1 MELGGGGG
9 GGGGYYPSSWRP
21 ATAVAAERSSPAL
34 GRASA
39 EVAAAAG
46 AAGGDL
52 SATAP
57 CWRKGLSE
65 SAPPRGLGRRSLNA
79 FVPCTNL
86 KVLLERDLSKE
97 RHELLK
103 DQRLF
108 RNRARK
114 HSIETNKRR
123 RALEEKWKENEEKE
137 QKFREQILLQRKLKH
152 QEATEKFQRSH
163 ISSSQHKKGGVQRKP
178 ENKLDEAQKCQVP
191 GLSSRVI
198 GSSIGIN
205 SSVTRNGP
213 FQWKQN
219 LAKAIYDRTLQVK
232 NRINPCNGQL
242 LLQKNLDEKQHQ
254 LQQHS
259 GNSQGFHQEVNE
271 ITRSGS
277 VCSVDSL
284 EAKEQNGSCTAP
296 CKISSLSTQEASSI
310 QHPEGSKS
318 KSRRFSAEHDDS
330 FSTNQHVNNWLI
342 NLKTSD
348 IQATSPFR
356 DILIKYNVVPSD
368 EVRCNPDLKSLVP
381 TSSEQRESETGAS
394 DGNLPSVQNKTE
406 DKSVLLKCPSSNIIS
421 TGDPLPADSPAA
433 KLNKAWPVPNP
444 APAVAEQ
451 ENFELSES
459 NRTSST
465 ETFIPNVDLSNQQWN
480 VTSYFSNSF
489 LLNCMQKGKD
499 IHAARC
505 TEDTDYAA
513 EVKGEKYSDHVN
525 VEASTFEEPSRGST
539 DQHKD
544 NEEGKE
550 AEIILPV
557 PQGEVATNL
566 SDPEQQKNDNIC
578 ERKVTKLPKSILKKE
593 SKYELGCF
601 KAMVVNRGIKFG
613 HQPVASVR
621 DSVELAKI
629 KGKDGEAQRNCKK
642 LRWFDEINRVVEIN
656 NNDKNSESCVS
667 DISQAQ
673 SQAPGFQLKTTA
685 SKTNLRS
692 IPSCLLN
699 SVFPENNLENSQI
712 SAKLAT
718 VGNSERDNP
727 VHNILVPKGY
737 HIAKQAWMASRSEEM
752 IPFIYSCDPKNP
764 KTNPRKGR
772 MKMIKRPKSAKV
784 PSSTII
790 AKNRKSAVIRPQSA
804 SEATKIVRA
813 SGKIIIPHP
822 PCKPIQ
828 SKKPDENPTNALCQS
843 SNLCKPSTDVE
854 YNQSDKNLLPE
865 CQTLGRVYTDDPSTS
880 GSSCHSQITM
890 IRPSYSIYTY
900 EPLTKSKCIMNS
912 IPPVVHYSNISR
924 RSPMF
929 SENGLCPDRIPTD
942 EEITILWQGVH
953 RALVQR
959 DGAAGDSQ
967 HYASLCNNSNNGD
980 LQHARS
986 NVSHITIDGG
996 HLMSNMK
1003 SGVRVNPILSSQPSA
1018 HFAFAR
1024 RKQINENNENKRKAL
1039 LEQRR
1044 QMSASSARKPTGAG
1058 QNISQAP
1065 IQVHSQC
1072 MFEPVRVTGGI
1083 NHSDEDGTTQ
1093 FLIPEN
1099 LVNLSAAEGEI
1110 LAGLDTPQPYR
1121 QIAVRN
1127 RPPRQGM
1134 SSLSFEEHKVLQS
1147 LDRINHRLQNV
1158 HETINKNPSST
1169 SVLQTISPLVTS
1181 PSYMDIMPHKQ
1192 RYRSILDATHSLK
1205 QRRY

>member
-1 MELGGGGG
+1 MLLI
-9 GGGGYYPSSWRP
+9 SSISD
-21 ATAVAAERSSPAL
+21 TEQQL
-34 GRASA
+34 
-39 EVAAAAG
+39 
-46 AAGGDL
+46 DQF
-52 SATAP
+52 
-57 CWRKGLSE
+57 
-65 SAPPRGLGRRSLNA
+65 LN
-79 FVPCTNL
+79 
-86 KVLLERDLSKE
+86 R
-97 RHELLK
+97 
-103 DQRLF
+103 Q
-108 RNRARK
+108 
-114 HSIETNKRR
+114 
-123 RALEEKWKENEEKE
+123 LEEKWKESEEKE

-163 ISSSQHKKGGVQRKP
+163 LATSQRKKGG
-178 ENKLDEAQKCQVP
+178 CCI
-191 GLSSRVI
+191 GL
-198 GSSIGIN
+198 N
-205 SSVTRNGP
+205 SSATKNGP

-219 LAKAIYDRTLQVK
+219 SAKAIYDRTLQVK

-242 LLQKNLDEKQHQ
+242 LQRNLDEKQHQ
-254 LQQHS
+254 SQQHS
-259 GNSQGFHQEVNE
+259 GNSQNFHQEVNK
-271 ITRSGS
+271 ITHSGS

-284 EAKEQNGSCTAP
+284 EDKEQNGSCTAP
-296 CKISSLSTQEASSI
+296 GNASSLSTQEESSI

-318 KSRRFSAEHDDS
+318 KSKHFSAEHDDT
-330 FSTNQHVNNWLI
+330 FCKNQHVNNWLR
-342 NLKTSD
+342 NLKTSN
-348 IQATSPFR
+348 IQAASPFR

-368 EVRCNPDLKSLVP
+368 EVRCNPDLKSSVP
-381 TSSEQRESETGAS
+381 TSSEQRESEACAC
-394 DGNLPSVQNKTE
+394 DGNLTSVQNQTE
-406 DKSVLLKCPSSNIIS
+406 DKSVLLICPSSNIIS
-421 TGDPLPADSPAA
+421 TEDPLPADSPAV
-433 KLNKAWPVPNP
+433 KLNKVWLVSNP
-444 APAVAEQ
+444 SPAASEQ
-451 ENFELSES
+451 ENFELSEN
-459 NRTSST
+459 NRTLST
-465 ETFIPNVDLSNQQWN
+465 ETFDSSVDLSNQQWN

-505 TEDTDYAA
+505 TEDTDYVA
-513 EVKGEKYSDHVN
+513 EGKGEKHSDPVN
-525 VEASTFEEPSRGST
+525 IEATTFEEPSKNSI

-544 NEEGKE
+544 IEEGKE

-557 PQGEVATNL
+557 PQGEGATNS
-566 SDPEQQKNDNIC
+566 SDPEQQNSDNMC
-578 ERKVTKLPKSILKKE
+578 ERKVMKLPKSILKKE
-593 SKYELGCF
+593 SKYELSCF
-601 KAMVVNRGIKFG
+601 KAMVVNKGIKFG

-629 KGKDGEAQRNCKK
+629 KGKDGEVQRNCKK

-656 NNDKNSESCVS
+656 NSEKNPESCVS
-667 DISQAQ
+667 DISQAKT
-673 SQAPGFQLKTTA
+673 QAPSFQLKTTA
-685 SKTNLRS
+685 SKNNLRS

-699 SVFPENNLENSQI
+699 SVFPENNLETSQI

-718 VGNSERDNP
+718 VGNSERENA
-727 VHNILVPKGY
+727 VHNVLVPKGY
-737 HIAKQAWMASRSEEM
+737 HIAKQAWMAPRSEEM
-752 IPFIYSCDPKNP
+752 IPFIYNCDPKNP

-790 AKNRKSAVIRPQSA
+790 TKNRKSAIIRPQSA

-813 SGKIIIPHP
+813 PGKIIVPHA

-828 SKKPDENPTNALCQS
+828 SKKTDEKPTDVLSQS
-843 SNLCKPSTDVE
+843 SNLFKPSTDAE
-854 YNQSDKNLLPE
+854 NSQSDKNLLPE
-865 CQTLGRVYTDDPSTS
+865 CQTLARSYTDDPSTS
-880 GSSCHSQITM
+880 GSPYHSQITM

-900 EPLTKSKCIMNS
+900 EPLTKSKCIINS

-1003 SGVRVNPILSSQPSA
+1003 SGVRVNPIMSSQPNA

-1044 QMSASSARKPTGAG
+1044 QMSASSARKSTGAG
-1058 QNISQAP
+1058 QVGLINYCVKISKIAFGQNITLKNS
-1065 IQVHSQC
+1065 
-1072 MFEPVRVTGGI
+1072 M
-1083 NHSDEDGTTQ
+1083 DGTTQ

-1110 LAGLDTPQPYR
+1110 LAGLDTSQPYR

-1134 SSLSFEEHKVLQS
+1134 SALSFEEHKVLQS

-1181 PSYMDIMPHKQ
+1181 PSYMDIMPPMQ

>member
-9 GGGGYYPSSWRP
+9 GGGSSGASYYPTSWRP

-34 GRASA
+34 GRAPE
-39 EVAAAAG
+39 EVATAG
-46 AAGGDL
+46 ADL
-52 SATAP
+52 SAAAP
-57 CWRKGLSE
+57 SWRKGLSE

-79 FVPCTNL
+79 FVPCTYPPRNL

-123 RALEEKWKENEEKE
+123 RQLEEKWKESEEKE

-163 ISSSQHKKGGVQRKP
+163 ISSSQRKKVQRKP
-178 ENKLDEAQKCQVP
+178 ENKLDEAQKFQVS
-191 GLSSRVI
+191 GLSSSRVI
-198 GSSIGIN
+198 GSSIGPN
-205 SSVTRNGP
+205 SSATRNGP

-219 LAKAIYDRTLQVK
+219 SAKAIYDRTLQVK

-242 LLQKNLDEKQHQ
+242 LFQQNLNEKQHQ
-254 LQQHS
+254 AQHYS
-259 GNSQGFHQEVNE
+259 GNPQDFHQEVNE
-271 ITRSGS
+271 ITYSGS
-277 VCSVDSL
+277 VCSDDSL
-284 EAKEQNGSCTAP
+284 EAKEQNGSCPAP
-296 CKISSLSTQEASSI
+296 GKASSLSTQEESSL

-318 KSRRFSAEHDDS
+318 KSKHCSAEHDDT
-330 FSTNQHVNNWLI
+330 FSKNQHVNNWLR
-342 NLKTSD
+342 NLKTSN
-348 IQATSPFR
+348 IQTASPFR

-368 EVRCNPDLKSLVP
+368 EVRCNPDLKSSVP

-394 DGNLPSVQNKTE
+394 DGNLTSVQNKTE
-406 DKSVLLKCPSSNIIS
+406 DKSVLLIYPSSNVIS

-433 KLNKAWPVPNP
+433 KLHKIWPVPNP
-444 APAVAEQ
+444 SPATSEQ
-451 ENFELSES
+451 ENVELSEN

-465 ETFIPNVDLSNQQWN
+465 EIFIPNVDLPNQQWN

-505 TEDTDYAA
+505 TEDTDCVA
-513 EVKGEKYSDHVN
+513 EGKGEKHSEHVN
-525 VEASTFEEPSRGST
+525 VEASTCEEPSKSST

-544 NEEGKE
+544 CEEGKE
-550 AEIILPV
+550 AEIIIPV

-566 SDPEQQKNDNIC
+566 SDPEQQNNNNMC
-578 ERKVTKLPKSILKKE
+578 ERKVMKLPKSILKKE

-613 HQPVASVR
+613 HPQPVSSVR

-629 KGKDGEAQRNCKK
+629 KGKDGEVQRNCKK

-656 NNDKNSESCVS
+656 EKIPESCVS
-667 DISQAQ
+667 DIAQAQ
-673 SQAPGFQLKTTA
+673 PQAPGFQIKTTS

-699 SVFPENNLENSQI
+699 SVFPENNSENSQI
-712 SAKLAT
+712 SAKLAN
-718 VGNSERDNP
+718 VGNSERDNAI
-727 VHNILVPKGY
+727 HNVLVPKGY
-737 HIAKQAWMASRSEEM
+737 HIAKQAWMAPRSEEM
-752 IPFIYSCDPKNP
+752 IPFIYNCEPKNP

-790 AKNRKSAVIRPQSA
+790 TKNRKSAIRPQSA
-804 SEATKIVRA
+804 NEATKIVRA
-813 SGKIIIPHP
+813 PGKIIIPHP

-828 SKKPDENPTNALCQS
+828 SKKPDENPTDALCQT
-843 SNLCKPSTDVE
+843 SNVCKPSTDAE
-854 YNQSDKNLLPE
+854 NSQSDKNLLPE
-865 CQTLGRVYTDDPSTS
+865 CQTLARGYTDDPSTS
-880 GSSCHSQITM
+880 GSAYHSQITM

-900 EPLTKSKCIMNS
+900 EPLTKSKCIINS

-1003 SGVRVNPILSSQPSA
+1003 SGVRVNPIMSSQPS
-1018 HFAFAR
+1018 
-1024 RKQINENNENKRKAL
+1024 E
-1039 LEQRR
+1039 
-1044 QMSASSARKPTGAG
+1044 
-1058 QNISQAP
+1058 
-1065 IQVHSQC
+1065 
-1072 MFEPVRVTGGI
+1072 
-1083 NHSDEDGTTQ
+1083 HSD
-1093 FLIPEN
+1093 
-1099 LVNLSAAEGEI
+1099 
-1110 LAGLDTPQPYR
+1110 
-1121 QIAVRN
+1121 
-1127 RPPRQGM
+1127 
-1134 SSLSFEEHKVLQS
+1134 
-1147 LDRINHRLQNV
+1147 
-1158 HETINKNPSST
+1158 
-1169 SVLQTISPLVTS
+1169 
-1181 PSYMDIMPHKQ
+1181 
-1192 RYRSILDATHSLK
+1192 
-1205 QRRY
+1205 

>member
-9 GGGGYYPSSWRP
+9 GGGGGGSYYANSWRP

-34 GRASA
+34 GRAPA
-39 EVAAAAG
+39 EVAAAG
-46 AAGGDL
+46 ADL
-52 SATAP
+52 SAAAP
-57 CWRKGLSE
+57 GWRKGLSE

-123 RALEEKWKENEEKE
+123 RQLEEKWKESEEKE

-163 ISSSQHKKGGVQRKP
+163 LATSQRKKGGQRKP
-178 ENKLDEAQKCQVP
+178 ENKLDEAQKCQVS
-191 GLSSRVI
+191 GLSSSRVT
-198 GSSIGIN
+198 GSSIGPN
-205 SSVTRNGP
+205 SSATRNGP

-219 LAKAIYDRTLQVK
+219 SAKAIYDRTLQVK

-242 LLQKNLDEKQHQ
+242 LLQRNLDEKQHQ
-254 LQQHS
+254 SQQHS
-259 GNSQGFHQEVNE
+259 GNSQDFHQEVNK
-271 ITRSGS
+271 ITRSGN

-284 EAKEQNGSCTAP
+284 EDKEQNGSCTAP
-296 CKISSLSTQEASSI
+296 GNASSLSTQEESSF

-318 KSRRFSAEHDDS
+318 RSKHFSAEHDDT
-330 FSTNQHVNNWLI
+330 FSKNQHVNNWLR
-342 NLKTSD
+342 NLKTTN
-348 IQATSPFR
+348 IQAASPFR

-368 EVRCNPDLKSLVP
+368 EVRCNPDLKSSVP
-381 TSSEQRESETGAS
+381 TSSEQRESEACAC
-394 DGNLPSVQNKTE
+394 DGNLTSVQNQTE
-406 DKSVLLKCPSSNIIS
+406 DKNVLLICPSSNLIS

-433 KLNKAWPVPNP
+433 KLNKVWLVPNP
-444 APAVAEQ
+444 SPAASEQ
-451 ENFELSES
+451 ENFELSEN
-459 NRTSST
+459 NRTLST
-465 ETFIPNVDLSNQQWN
+465 ETIDPSVDLSNQQWN

-505 TEDTDYAA
+505 TEDTDYVA
-513 EVKGEKYSDHVN
+513 EGKGEKHSDPIN
-525 VEASTFEEPSRGST
+525 IEATTFEEPSKNST

-544 NEEGKE
+544 IEEGKE

-557 PQGEVATNL
+557 PQGEGATNS
-566 SDPEQQKNDNIC
+566 SDPEQQNSDNTC
-578 ERKVTKLPKSILKKE
+578 ERKVPKSILKKE
-593 SKYELGCF
+593 SKYELSCF
-601 KAMVVNRGIKFG
+601 KAMVVNKGIKFG

-629 KGKDGEAQRNCKK
+629 KGKDGEVQRNCKK

-656 NNDKNSESCVS
+656 NSEKNPEPCVN
-667 DISQAQ
+667 DISQAKP
-673 SQAPGFQLKTTA
+673 QAPSFQLKTTA
-685 SKTNLRS
+685 SKNNLRS

-699 SVFPENNLENSQI
+699 SVFPENNLETSQI

-718 VGNSERDNP
+718 VGNSERENA
-727 VHNILVPKGY
+727 VHNVLVPKGY
-737 HIAKQAWMASRSEEM
+737 HIAKQAWIAPRSEEM
-752 IPFIYSCDPKNP
+752 IPFIYNCDPKNS

-790 AKNRKSAVIRPQSA
+790 TKNRKSAIIRPQSA

-813 SGKIIIPHP
+813 PGKLIIPHA

-828 SKKPDENPTNALCQS
+828 SKKTDEKPTDVLSQP
-843 SNLCKPSTDVE
+843 SNLSKPSTDAE
-854 YNQSDKNLLPE
+854 NSQSDKNLLPE
-865 CQTLGRVYTDDPSTS
+865 CQTLARGYTDDPSTS
-880 GSSCHSQITM
+880 GSPYSQITM

-900 EPLTKSKCIMNS
+900 EPLTKSKCIINS
-912 IPPVVHYSNISR
+912 IPPVVHYNNISR

-1003 SGVRVNPILSSQPSA
+1003 SGVRVNPIMSSQPSA

-1044 QMSASSARKPTGAG
+1044 QISASSARKSTGAG

-1065 IQVHSQC
+1065 LQVHSQC
-1072 MFEPVRVTGGI
+1072 MFEPVRVAGGV
-1083 NHSDEDGTTQ
+1083 NNSDEDGTTQ
-1093 FLIPEN
+1093 FLMPEN

-1110 LAGLDTPQPYR
+1110 LAGLDTSQPYR

-1134 SSLSFEEHKVLQS
+1134 SALSFEEHKVLQS

-1181 PSYMDIMPHKQ
+1181 PSYMDIMPPMQ

>member
-9 GGGGYYPSSWRP
+9 GSSSGAGYYPSSWRP

-34 GRASA
+34 GTAPA
-39 EVAAAAG
+39 EAAAA
-46 AAGGDL
+46 AAADRADL
-52 SATAP
+52 SAAAP

-79 FVPCTNL
+79 FVPCTYPPRNL

-123 RALEEKWKENEEKE
+123 RQLEEKWKESEEKE

-163 ISSSQHKKGGVQRKP
+163 LSSSQRKKVQRKP
-178 ENKLDEAQKCQVP
+178 ENKLDEGQKFQVS
-191 GLSSRVI
+191 GLSSSRVI
-198 GSSIGIN
+198 GSSVGPN
-205 SSVTRNGP
+205 SSATRNGP

-219 LAKAIYDRTLQVK
+219 SAKAIYDRTLQVK
-232 NRINPCNGQL
+232 TRINPCNGQL
-242 LLQKNLDEKQHQ
+242 LLQQNLNEKQHQ
-254 LQQHS
+254 SQQHS
-259 GNSQGFHQEVNE
+259 GNSQDFHQEVNE

-284 EAKEQNGSCTAP
+284 EAQEQNGSCTAP
-296 CKISSLSTQEASSI
+296 GKASSLSTQEESSI
-310 QHPEGSKS
+310 QHQEGSKG
-318 KSRRFSAEHDDS
+318 KNKHFSAEHTDT
-330 FSTNQHVNNWLI
+330 FSKNQHVNNWLR
-342 NLKTSD
+342 NLKTSN
-348 IQATSPFR
+348 IQAASPFR
-356 DILIKYNVVPSD
+356 NILIKYNVVPSD
-368 EVRCNPDLKSLVP
+368 EVRCNPDLKSSVP
-381 TSSEQRESETGAS
+381 TSSEQRESETCAS
-394 DGNLPSVQNKTE
+394 DGNLTSVQNKTE
-406 DKSVLLKCPSSNIIS
+406 DKSILLICPSSNVIR
-421 TGDPLPADSPAA
+421 TGDPLPAESPAA
-433 KLNKAWPVPNP
+433 KLNKLWPLPNP
-444 APAVAEQ
+444 SAASEQ
-451 ENFELSES
+451 GNVELSEN

-465 ETFIPNVDLSNQQWN
+465 ETFNPNVDLSDQQWN

-505 TEDTDYAA
+505 TEDTDCVA
-513 EVKGEKYSDHVN
+513 EGKGEKHSDQVN
-525 VEASTFEEPSRGST
+525 VEASTFEEPSKGST

-544 NEEGKE
+544 SAEGKE

-566 SDPEQQKNDNIC
+566 SDPEQQNNDNMC
-578 ERKVTKLPKSILKKE
+578 ERKVMKLPKSILKKE
-593 SKYELGCF
+593 SKYELSCF

-613 HQPVASVR
+613 HQPVASIR

-629 KGKDGEAQRNCKK
+629 KGKDGEVQRNCKK

-656 NNDKNSESCVS
+656 DKNPESCVS
-667 DISQAQ
+667 DIAQAQ
-673 SQAPGFQLKTTA
+673 PQAPGFQLKTTA

-699 SVFPENNLENSQI
+699 SVFPENNPENSQI
-712 SAKLAT
+712 SAKLAI
-718 VGNSERDNP
+718 VGNSERDNA
-727 VHNILVPKGY
+727 VRNILVPKGY
-737 HIAKQAWMASRSEEM
+737 HIAKQAWMAPRSEEM
-752 IPFIYSCDPKNP
+752 IPFIYHCDPKNP

-790 AKNRKSAVIRPQSA
+790 TKNRKSAIMRPQSA
-804 SEATKIVRA
+804 NEATKIVRA
-813 SGKIIIPHP
+813 PGKIIIPHP

-828 SKKPDENPTNALCQS
+828 SKKADENPTDVLCQS
-843 SNLCKPSTDVE
+843 SNLCKPSTDAE
-854 YNQSDKNLLPE
+854 NSQNDKNLLPE
-865 CQTLGRVYTDDPSTS
+865 CQTLARGYTDDPSTS
-880 GSSCHSQITM
+880 GSAYHSQITM

-900 EPLTKSKCIMNS
+900 EPLTKSKCIINS

-1003 SGVRVNPILSSQPSA
+1003 SGVRVNPIMSSQPSA

-1065 IQVHSQC
+1065 MQVHSQC
-1072 MFEPVRVTGGI
+1072 MFEPVRVAGGV
-1083 NHSDEDGTTQ
+1083 NNSDE
-1093 FLIPEN
+1093 
-1099 LVNLSAAEGEI
+1099 AAEGEI
-1110 LAGLDTPQPYR
+1110 LTGLDTPQPYR

-1134 SSLSFEEHKVLQS
+1134 SALSFEEHKVLQS

-1181 PSYMDIMPHKQ
+1181 PSYMDIMPHMQ

>member
-1 MELGGGGG
+1 MEFGGGGG
-9 GGGGYYPSSWRP
+9 GGGAGYYPGSWRP

-34 GRASA
+34 ARATT
-39 EVAAAAG
+39 EVV
-46 AAGGDL
+46 AAGGADL
-52 SATAP
+52 SAIAP
-57 CWRKGLSE
+57 GWRKGLSE

-123 RALEEKWKENEEKE
+123 RQLEEKWKESEEKE

-163 ISSSQHKKGGVQRKP
+163 ISSLQRKKVQRKP
-178 ENKLDEAQKCQVP
+178 ENKLDEAQKFHVS
-191 GLSSRVI
+191 GLPLSRVS
-198 GSSIGIN
+198 GSSIGPN
-205 SSVTRNGP
+205 SSATRNGP

-219 LAKAIYDRTLQVK
+219 SAKAIYDRSLQIK

-242 LLQKNLDEKQHQ
+242 LLQQNLDEKQHQ
-254 LQQHS
+254 SQQHS
-259 GNSQGFHQEVNE
+259 GDSQDFHQEIDE
-271 ITRSGS
+271 GS

-284 EAKEQNGSCTAP
+284 EGKEQNGNFIAP
-296 CKISSLSTQEASSI
+296 SLSTQEESSI

-318 KSRRFSAEHDDS
+318 KNKHFSDEHDDP
-330 FSTNQHVNNWLI
+330 FSKNQHVNNWLR
-342 NLKTSD
+342 NLKTST
-348 IQATSPFR
+348 IQTASPFR
-356 DILIKYNVVPSD
+356 DILIKYNVVPPD
-368 EVRCNPDLKSLVP
+368 EGRCNPELKSSVP
-381 TSSEQRESETGAS
+381 TSSEQRVSETCAS
-394 DGNLPSVQNKTE
+394 DGNLTSVQNKTE
-406 DKSVLLKCPSSNIIS
+406 DKSILLLCPSSNVIS
-421 TGDPLPADSPAA
+421 TGDPLPADNPTA
-433 KLNKAWPVPNP
+433 KLNKVCTAPNP
-444 APAVAEQ
+444 SPAASEQ
-451 ENFELSES
+451 ENFEGSEN

-465 ETFIPNVDLSNQQWN
+465 ETLNPNVDLSNQQWN
-480 VTSYFSNSF
+480 VASYFSNSF

-499 IHAARC
+499 IHTARC
-505 TEDTDYAA
+505 TEDTDCVA
-513 EVKGEKYSDHVN
+513 EGKCEKHPDHVN
-525 VEASTFEEPSRGST
+525 AEASTSKEPST
-539 DQHKD
+539 DYAEQHKD
-544 NEEGKE
+544 SEEKKE
-550 AEIILPV
+550 AEIVLPV
-557 PQGEVATNL
+557 PQGEVATNS
-566 SDPEQQKNDNIC
+566 SDPEQQNSDNMC
-578 ERKVTKLPKSILKKE
+578 EKKVIKLPKSILKKE
-593 SKYELGCF
+593 SKYELSCF

-613 HQPVASVR
+613 HQPVTSIR

-629 KGKDGEAQRNCKK
+629 KGKDGEVQKNCKK

-656 NNDKNSESCVS
+656 NEKNPESCVS
-667 DISQAQ
+667 DLAQAQ
-673 SQAPGFQLKTTA
+673 PQAAGFQLKTTA

-699 SVFPENNLENSQI
+699 SVFPENNSENSQL

-718 VGNSERDNP
+718 VGNSERDNA
-727 VHNILVPKGY
+727 VHNTLVPKGY
-737 HIAKQAWMASRSEEM
+737 HIAKQAWIAPRNEEM
-752 IPFIYSCDPKNP
+752 IPFIYNCDPKNP
-764 KTNPRKGR
+764 KANPRKSR
-772 MKMIKRPKSAKV
+772 MKMSKRPKSAKV

-790 AKNRKSAVIRPQSA
+790 TKSRKSALIRPQSA
-804 SEATKIVRA
+804 NEANKIVRA
-813 SGKIIIPHP
+813 PGKIVIPHP

-828 SKKPDENPTNALCQS
+828 SKKPDENPTDVLCQS
-843 SNLCKPSTDVE
+843 SNVCKPSTDAD
-854 YNQSDKNLLPE
+854 NSQSDKNLLPE
-865 CQTLGRVYTDDPSTS
+865 CQALARGYTDDPSTS
-880 GSSCHSQITM
+880 GSAYHSQITM

-900 EPLTKSKCIMNS
+900 EPLTKSKCIINS
-912 IPPVVHYSNISR
+912 IPPVVHYGNISR

-967 HYASLCNNSNNGD
+967 HYVSLCNNSNNGD

-1003 SGVRVNPILSSQPSA
+1003 SGVRVNPIVSSQPSA

-1044 QMSASSARKPTGAG
+1044 QMSASSARKSTGTG

-1072 MFEPVRVTGGI
+1072 MFEPVRVAGGV
-1083 NHSDEDGTTQ
+1083 NTSDE
-1093 FLIPEN
+1093 
-1099 LVNLSAAEGEI
+1099 EGEI
-1110 LAGLDTPQPYR
+1110 LAGLDTQQPYR

-1134 SSLSFEEHKVLQS
+1134 SALSFEEHKVLQS

-1158 HETINKNPSST
+1158 HETVNKNPSST

-1181 PSYMDIMPHKQ
+1181 PSYMDIMPQMQ
-1192 RYRSILDATHSLK
+1192 RYRSILDATHNLK